1 MLALIY
7 FALAALVGDSLCRRF
22 YQFESFAHRCA
33 AAILVGVLV
42 SSWFTYLTGLA
53 FFWTQQPLLWANLL
67 FFVAA
72 VALLSWPKWKRRI
85 FKSTSGEAY
94 PKRSNLY
101 LTRPAGSGIAD
112 WLLIAGYVVLVSWMM
127 FASFNAKG
135 GVLQIANAEYSD
147 FGPNT
152 ALIQSFAVGHNFPT
166 EYPHFSGDRIRYHF
180 LFYFQAGNL
189 EFLGFNPAW
198 SLNLLSIST
207 IVAMLVIVMT
217 LGEVLFNSRAVGR
230 LGSLLFFFFG
240 SLSYAPFL
248 QKQGSI
254 RAAIQAI
261 AHQRDYLQT
270 IFPYRGEAWGTWSQ
284 VTYLNQRHFASA
296 IGILLL
302 VLVFLVI
309 RYREVLAKRAAARV
323 AARTIIP
330 PTDRVPETVPA
341 SVSSDPGGIQDVR
354 ESQIEVP
361 SESLATQPKEETP
374 VSSDLS
380 ATQNVRESQIEV
392 PSESLATQPKEET
405 PVSSDPSTTQ
415 NLRESQ
421 IEVPSESLATQ
432 PKEETAISRDPSEP
446 QKVRESQIDMPSE
459 SLATQSTEETAISSD
474 PSKPQDIR
482 ESQIEVPSE
491 SVTTRSREETAITKE
506 PFLATLPPFIFSGVL
521 LALLP
526 MWNSAVFIAAAA
538 ILGLLFILCPLRLQ
552 MLTLAVPAGLLALPQ
567 MLFLS
572 GGSNRAPM
580 PRLLHWGY
588 TIDQP
593 TVANVAKYLG
603 FTFGFKWLLIAL
615 ALVLATGLQRRFFI
629 AALSLIAV
637 AFSFQF
643 TIEVLA
649 NQKFLHI
656 WVIIANLFVAFA
668 LWRLW
673 RFSLVGTTLPGK
685 FVSVV
690 LFLLVIPGGL
700 IDFFPIHNTG
710 WSEVTY
716 RDDPFIDWLKKNTTP
731 RDIFLTDR
739 FVNHPILMAGR
750 RVLYGW
756 PYYAWSAGYNAS
768 HHDKLYLELLEGKD
782 PWKVYHLLKENG
794 ITYVAYDNAV
804 RHGEFIRRPNEQLYA
819 TYFPKVFEDSRING
833 LTIYRVPDT
842 PPPKLSSM
850 PEGVTNVFEGGKGT
864 GKGELDSPSGIAVD
878 GNGNIL
884 VADTNNGRIEKFSPT
899 GNFLSVIASK
909 GTGQGQLGEPN
920 GIAVDRAGNIYVAEV
935 GSNHRVQKLAPDGTF
950 IAEWKGPDLG
960 FYGPRRIA
968 IGPDDSIYV
977 VDQGHTRIVKF
988 GPDGHVLSSWGSK
1001 GSGDGQLNDPTSVA
1015 VDSTSGK
1022 VYVADPINKRIQVF
1036 DQNGKFLTKWVV
1048 AEWGQPAGFE
1058 DLAIDSKAGRLYAS
1072 SANMGAVLIFD
1083 LNGAGIGALTPKSP
1097 DRLERASAL
1106 ALFNRKLYV
1115 VNMGGNRVS
1124 VFDL

>member
-7 FALAALVGDSLCRRF
+7 LALAALVGDFICRRF
-22 YQFESFAHRCA
+22 YQFESRAHRCA
-33 AAILVGVLV
+33 AAILVGLVV
-42 SSWFTYLTGLA
+42 SSWFTYLAGLA
-53 FFWTQQPLLWANLL
+53 LFWTPQPLLWANLL
-67 FFVAA
+67 FFAAA

-85 FKSTSGEAY
+85 LKSTSGEAY
-94 PKRSNLY
+94 VERPNLY
-101 LTRPAGSGIAD
+101 LTRPEGSSIAD
-112 WLLIAGYVVLVSWMM
+112 CLLIAGYVVLVSWMM
-127 FASFNAKG
+127 FASFNTAG
-135 GVLQIANAEYSD
+135 GKLRIANPEYSD

-189 EFLGFNPAW
+189 EFLGLNPAW
-198 SLNLLSIST
+198 SLNLLSITTLVS
-207 IVAMLVIVMT
+207 MLVIVMM

-230 LGSLLFFFFG
+230 LGSFLFFFFG
-240 SLSYAPFL
+240 SLSYVPFL
-248 QKQGSI
+248 QKQTSLRG
-254 RAAIQAI
+254 AVQAI
-261 AHQRDYLQT
+261 THRQDYLQT

-361 SESLATQPKEETP
+361 SESLATQPKEET
-374 VSSDLS
+374 
-380 ATQNVRESQIEV
+380 
-392 PSESLATQPKEET
+392 
-405 PVSSDPSTTQ
+405 
-415 NLRESQ
+415 
-421 IEVPSESLATQ
+421 
-432 PKEETAISRDPSEP
+432 AISRDPSEP

-459 SLATQSTEETAISSD
+459 SLATQSTEETATSSD